1 MTDAQASGRSPG
13 QRLDRTER
21 IRRRREFVRTYEEG
35 RKSFTRFTVIFVL
48 PNEGGLSRIGITAPR
63 KVGKAHVRNRMK
75 RWVREIFRRRKE
87 SLASTGRSLD
97 YVVNLK
103 TNAANATFRE
113 FAEDLERGLDRASGA
128 FITERR

>member
-1 MTDAQASGRSPG
+1 MTDAQASGRTPG

-21 IRRRREFVRTYEEG
+21 IRRRREFVRTYDEG
-35 RKSFTRFTVIFVL
+35 RKSFTRFTVIFAL
-48 PNEGGLSRIGITAPR
+48 PNEEGHPRIGITAPR